1 MLFNWK
7 YQTYLINLIL
17 YFFIISTHII
27 VPMGEKKEK
36 KLKELK
42 LELQIHILQLEDM
55 MKINGGTSTH
65 NKVKGCGGIVPQ

>member
-1 MLFNWK
+1 
-7 YQTYLINLIL
+7 
-17 YFFIISTHII
+17 
-27 VPMGEKKEK
+27 MGEKKEK